1 MLRGDPKKIDRDDII
16 SEAGDVLWNLANVLA
31 DNGIDF
37 QRLPSIICP
46 NSKPQK
52 SRILWDQEEPLK
64 VIQGNFKKDKSKTL
78 KQKVSEGI
86 DNIEDDEEIKYPFI
100 LIIDTGD
107 ELKIVSD
114 IPMEKF
120 NLMLDLVKN
129 TILTGDYD

>member
-1 MLRGDPKKIDRDDII
+1 M
-16 SEAGDVLWNLANVLA
+16 
-31 DNGIDF
+31 
-37 QRLPSIICP
+37 
-46 NSKPQK
+46 
-52 SRILWDQEEPLK
+52 K
-64 VIQGNFKKDKSKTL
+64 VIQGNFKRDKSKTL

>member
-1 MLRGDPKKIDRDDII
+1 M
-16 SEAGDVLWNLANVLA
+16 
-31 DNGIDF
+31 
-37 QRLPSIICP
+37 
-46 NSKPQK
+46 
-52 SRILWDQEEPLK
+52 K

-86 DNIEDDEEIKYPFI
+86 DNIEDDEEIKNPFI

>member
-1 MLRGDPKKIDRDDII
+1 
-16 SEAGDVLWNLANVLA
+16 
-31 DNGIDF
+31 
-37 QRLPSIICP
+37 
-46 NSKPQK
+46 
-52 SRILWDQEEPLK
+52 LK

-100 LIIDTGD
+100 LIMDTGD

-120 NLMLDLVKN
+120 NLILDLVKN

>member
-1 MLRGDPKKIDRDDII
+1 PWSDY
-16 SEAGDVLWNLANVLA
+16 
-31 DNGIDF
+31 GI
-37 QRLPSIICP
+37 RR
-46 NSKPQK
+46 K
-52 SRILWDQEEPLK
+52 SLK
-64 VIQGNFKKDKSKTL
+64 VIKGNFKKDKSKTL
-78 KQKVSEGI
+78 KEKVFEGI
-86 DNIEDDEEIKYPFI
+86 DNIEDDNEIKYPFI

>member
-1 MLRGDPKKIDRDDII
+1 M
-16 SEAGDVLWNLANVLA
+16 
-31 DNGIDF
+31 
-37 QRLPSIICP
+37 
-46 NSKPQK
+46 
-52 SRILWDQEEPLK
+52 K

-78 KQKVSEGI
+78 IQKVSEGI

>member
-1 MLRGDPKKIDRDDII
+1 M
-16 SEAGDVLWNLANVLA
+16 
-31 DNGIDF
+31 
-37 QRLPSIICP
+37 
-46 NSKPQK
+46 
-52 SRILWDQEEPLK
+52 K

>member
-1 MLRGDPKKIDRDDII
+1 M
-16 SEAGDVLWNLANVLA
+16 
-31 DNGIDF
+31 
-37 QRLPSIICP
+37 
-46 NSKPQK
+46 
-52 SRILWDQEEPLK
+52 K

-86 DNIEDDEEIKYPFI
+86 DNIEGDEEIKYPFI

>member
-1 MLRGDPKKIDRDDII
+1 
-16 SEAGDVLWNLANVLA
+16 
-31 DNGIDF
+31 
-37 QRLPSIICP
+37 
-46 NSKPQK
+46 
-52 SRILWDQEEPLK
+52 LK

-100 LIIDTGD
+100 LIIDTGE

>member
-1 MLRGDPKKIDRDDII
+1 M
-16 SEAGDVLWNLANVLA
+16 
-31 DNGIDF
+31 
-37 QRLPSIICP
+37 
-46 NSKPQK
+46 
-52 SRILWDQEEPLK
+52 K

-129 TILTGDYD
+129 TILTGDYDWGNYGKYWRYFM

>member
-1 MLRGDPKKIDRDDII
+1 M
-16 SEAGDVLWNLANVLA
+16 
-31 DNGIDF
+31 
-37 QRLPSIICP
+37 
-46 NSKPQK
+46 
-52 SRILWDQEEPLK
+52 K

-86 DNIEDDEEIKYPFI
+86 DNIEDDEDIKYPFI
-100 LIIDTGD
+100 LIIDTGE

>member
-1 MLRGDPKKIDRDDII
+1 M
-16 SEAGDVLWNLANVLA
+16 
-31 DNGIDF
+31 
-37 QRLPSIICP
+37 
-46 NSKPQK
+46 
-52 SRILWDQEEPLK
+52 K
-64 VIQGNFKKDKSKTL
+64 VIKGNFKKDKSKTL
-78 KQKVSEGI
+78 KEKVFEGI
-86 DNIEDDEEIKYPFI
+86 DNIEDDNEIKYPFI

>member
-1 MLRGDPKKIDRDDII
+1 
-16 SEAGDVLWNLANVLA
+16 
-31 DNGIDF
+31 
-37 QRLPSIICP
+37 
-46 NSKPQK
+46 
-52 SRILWDQEEPLK
+52 LK

-78 KQKVSEGI
+78 KQKVSEGP

>member
-1 MLRGDPKKIDRDDII
+1 M
-16 SEAGDVLWNLANVLA
+16 
-31 DNGIDF
+31 
-37 QRLPSIICP
+37 
-46 NSKPQK
+46 
-52 SRILWDQEEPLK
+52 K

-129 TILTGDYD
+129 TI

>member
-1 MLRGDPKKIDRDDII
+1 M
-16 SEAGDVLWNLANVLA
+16 
-31 DNGIDF
+31 
-37 QRLPSIICP
+37 
-46 NSKPQK
+46 
-52 SRILWDQEEPLK
+52 K

-129 TILTGDYD
+129 TILTGDYDWGNHDRYSRYFM

>member
-1 MLRGDPKKIDRDDII
+1 M
-16 SEAGDVLWNLANVLA
+16 
-31 DNGIDF
+31 
-37 QRLPSIICP
+37 
-46 NSKPQK
+46 
-52 SRILWDQEEPLK
+52 K

-86 DNIEDDEEIKYPFI
+86 DNIEDDQEIKYPFI

>member
-1 MLRGDPKKIDRDDII
+1 
-16 SEAGDVLWNLANVLA
+16 
-31 DNGIDF
+31 
-37 QRLPSIICP
+37 
-46 NSKPQK
+46 
-52 SRILWDQEEPLK
+52 LK

-86 DNIEDDEEIKYPFI
+86 DNIEDDEDIKYPFI
-100 LIIDTGD
+100 LIIDTGE

>member
-1 MLRGDPKKIDRDDII
+1 
-16 SEAGDVLWNLANVLA
+16 
-31 DNGIDF
+31 
-37 QRLPSIICP
+37 
-46 NSKPQK
+46 
-52 SRILWDQEEPLK
+52 LK

>member
-1 MLRGDPKKIDRDDII
+1 M
-16 SEAGDVLWNLANVLA
+16 
-31 DNGIDF
+31 
-37 QRLPSIICP
+37 
-46 NSKPQK
+46 
-52 SRILWDQEEPLK
+52 K

-100 LIIDTGD
+100 LIIDTGE

>member
-1 MLRGDPKKIDRDDII
+1 M
-16 SEAGDVLWNLANVLA
+16 
-31 DNGIDF
+31 
-37 QRLPSIICP
+37 
-46 NSKPQK
+46 
-52 SRILWDQEEPLK
+52 K

-100 LIIDTGD
+100 LIMDTGD

-120 NLMLDLVKN
+120 NLILDLVKN